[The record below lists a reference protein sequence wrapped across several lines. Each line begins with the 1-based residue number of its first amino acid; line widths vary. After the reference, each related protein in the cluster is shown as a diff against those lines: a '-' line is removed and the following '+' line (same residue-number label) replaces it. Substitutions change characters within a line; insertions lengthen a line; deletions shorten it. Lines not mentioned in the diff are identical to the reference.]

1 MSELQRP
8 RSLVGAVFAALACA
22 VYVCGAAGASPVLLI
37 YGFQPVAGFYPPQLW
52 AEVAE
57 KLAGRDLAE
66 VEKHWIATDHPL
78 YGLPEADE
86 TARSV
91 YISDYAIAYEPTVRD
106 LRFYAARLSDEL
118 AWIAKAE
125 DVARVDLVA
134 FSMGAL
140 VARCYVEADDFSDV
154 LGEPDFADYG
164 TVYRDDVGML
174 ITISAP
180 HHGARF
186 AALGRWFGPLPRQLD
201 PESPFLAI
209 LNRGEA
215 VEGETALQPDVRY
228 VSLAGQSCLGF
239 GCSVRTDVDACRWEC
254 VEEALN
260 WSGHDLVVLM
270 SSARLAGAENVAC
283 IGFDHVDMRTSPV
296 AVEAVSRLLDG
307 EAAPEAIYA
316 TPELEAAGK

>member
-1 MSELQRP
+1 M
-8 RSLVGAVFAALACA
+8 FAGLACVLFFIA
-22 VYVCGAAGASPVLLI
+22 AAGAPPVLLV

-57 KLAGRDLAE
+57 RLAERDLAE
-66 VEKHWIATDHPL
+66 VAKVRLAPDHTL
-78 YGLPEADE
+78 YALAAADE
-86 TARSV
+86 TARPV

-106 LRFYAARLSDEL
+106 LRFYATRLSDEL
-118 AWIAKAE
+118 AWIVEAE
-125 DVARVDLVA
+125 GTARVDLVA

-140 VARCYVEADDFSDV
+140 VARCYVEAGDFAV
-154 LGEPDFADYG
+154 ALGEPDFADYG
-164 TVYRDDVGML
+164 TTYRDDVGTL

-186 AALGRWFGPLPRQLD
+186 AALGPWFGPLPRQLD
-201 PESPFLAI
+201 PKSPFLAL
-209 LNRGEA
+209 LN
-215 VEGETALQPDVRY
+215 EGEHEETSTALHPDIRY

-239 GCSVRTDVDACRWEC
+239 GCSVRPDVDACRREC

-283 IGFDHVDMRTSPV
+283 IGFDHVNMRTDPALV
-296 AVEAVSRLLDG
+296 DAIARILDG
-307 EAAPEAIYA
+307 DAAPEAIYA
-316 TPELEAAGK
+316 TPELEAAGR